1 MVRPPSDC
9 REGWF
14 CAVFWDFWETVLTAP
29 DPDRLNDLGKRL
41 DELQTR
47 QAAKTQRQPPSQS
60 GIAFRFATELVA
72 ALVVGG
78 GLGWGIDW
86 LCGHFGFHTRPAF
99 MIVFFVLGAAAGIR
113 NVMRAAHEI
122 NAEIARGRVSDD
134 GNGKETGS

>member
-1 MVRPPSDC
+1 VRFF
-9 REGWF
+9 GL
-14 CAVFWDFWETVLTAP
+14 WETVLTAP
-29 DPDRLNDLGKRL
+29 DPDRLSDLGKRL

-47 QAAKTQRQPPSQS
+47 QAGRTKRPPPGQS
-60 GIAFRFATELVA
+60 SIAFRFATELVA
-72 ALVVGG
+72 ALIVGG

-99 MIVFFVLGAAAGIR
+99 MILFCVLGAAAGIR

-122 NAEIARGRVSDD
+122 NAEIAAARSSDD